1 MVTGPRIFMNEEV
14 ETYVEREVEGKL
26 LHVNA
31 LGEGLSRLNLF
42 EDKIHDAQEI
52 KE

>member
-1 MVTGPRIFMNEEV
+1 MISEIEKHI
-14 ETYVEREVEGKL
+14 EREVDSKMF
-26 LHVNA
+26 HIQA
-31 LGEGLSRLNLF
+31 LSEGLSRLNLF